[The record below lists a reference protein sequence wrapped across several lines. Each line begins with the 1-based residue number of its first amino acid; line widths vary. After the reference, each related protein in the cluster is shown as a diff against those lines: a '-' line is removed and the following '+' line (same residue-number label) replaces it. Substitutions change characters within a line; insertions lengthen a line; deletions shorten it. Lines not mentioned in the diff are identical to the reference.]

1 MEDCLVQNMF
11 LSVGRTYILCLSA
24 GVSLWLAP
32 LCRVP
37 RVQPAQLRQQA
48 QGSRSCHIV
57 QTHKFQVIIFILS
70 LFRIQTI
77 RIHPL
82 FCFFAFFAQKLQTK
96 ILKSS
101 KIKNRIF
108 FNYVG
113 GTWQKRTVLRVN
125 IVVKQNFRA
134 FYGSGFDQNAD
145 FLYGAGA

>member
-11 LSVGRTYILCLSA
+11 LSVGRTYILCLSAGPA

-108 FNYVG
+108 LIMLEEPDKKE
-113 GTWQKRTVLRVN
+113 Q
-125 IVVKQNFRA
+125 
-134 FYGSGFDQNAD
+134 
-145 FLYGAGA
+145 